1 MKWLSKDQVTLFKDF
16 LAAELPLVSKSDP
29 RIITDMLLLLL
40 DDLDHTDTQSMIDA
54 IDREVFEFISSARDR
69 IDFSNKLIN
78 KLSSIK
84 KGSNTLYS
92 SNELRDRRSRS
103 RSRERD
109 QSREVQGNKY
119 RSSDIL
125 SSSSSSSSSHYHEQ
139 HVYHHPPISSFA
151 PPPPSSSSSSS
162 SSSSF
167 PNIQQQHHFQAPPP
181 PFLGQQQNQSMQQ
194 SYPFSSQQFV
204 SQQQF
209 QQPVQNNRGI
219 ESGQYQSWQQSSSP
233 SMWQPSPPPTSSSS
247 SSSFSSSFSGI
258 GIGGPPIAQQTTTS
272 TFQRSTPNIQSS
284 QPRALKTLC
293 VQNCH
298 GMASDKNA
306 LLNYFSNFG
315 TITNVDLKG
324 DPPRQTAFIS
334 FTDAS
339 ACDLAV
345 ASKGLVCGESNVRLM
360 YANYDANIKSHNTLS
375 NNNNNN
381 NNNNATTTSSGNGN
395 IGGSEG
401 DEISKERI
409 LYQQQQQQHQ
419 LALQIQRQQEKL
431 EREKAAIEAVE
442 KAKAI
447 AAAEVAIKRE
457 TSVDKAHRVIQAKAK
472 EADDLQIAILA
483 QKDLMNRFKES
494 KATMS
499 SEEKAAMLAM
509 IHAQQS
515 KIKEQQG
522 KLTAAVTTA
531 KMAVDST
538 KKGNTRSEATTKT
551 ATAAT
556 TTAAVAATTTTTT
569 VSGLKSNQVTSTQS
583 NHTSSGLVISQ
594 NGNQVIHSEI
604 SEKDTNNNNGI
615 IDGVNNNDDEEE
627 ESSFVIEE

>member
-16 LAAELPLVSKSDP
+16 LAAELPIVSKSDP

-54 IDREVFEFISSARDR
+54 IDREVFEFISSAKDR
-69 IDFSNKLIN
+69 IDFSHKLIN

-84 KGSNTLYS
+84 KGTNTLYS

-119 RSSDIL
+119 RSSDI
-125 SSSSSSSSSHYHEQ
+125 SSSSHYHEQ
-139 HVYHHPPISSFA
+139 QVYHHPPISSFA
-151 PPPPSSSSSSS
+151 PPP

-167 PNIQQQHHFQAPPP
+167 SNIQQHNHFQAPPP

-209 QQPVQNNRGI
+209 QQPIQNYGDI
-219 ESGQYQSWQQSSSP
+219 ESGQYQSWQQSSTP
-233 SMWQPSPPPTSSSS
+233 SMWQPPPPPPSSSSSSSSSPMS

-298 GMASDKNA
+298 GMASEKNA

-315 TITNVDLKG
+315 TITSVDLKG

-334 FTDAS
+334 FSDAS

-360 YANYDANIKSHNTLS
+360 YANYDANIKAHNALS
-375 NNNNNN
+375 NTT
-381 NNNNATTTSSGNGN
+381 NNNATSSIGNGN
-395 IGGSEG
+395 GNIKIGGSEG

-419 LALQIQRQQEKL
+419 FALQMQRQQEKL
-431 EREKAAIEAVE
+431 EREKAAIGAVE

-447 AAAEVAIKRE
+447 AAAEVAKKRE

-499 SEEKAAMLAM
+499 TEEKAVMLAM
-509 IHAQQS
+509 IHAQQA

-522 KLTAAVTTA
+522 KLTAAVSTA

-538 KKGNTRSEATTKT
+538 KKGNTRSEATTKPAT
-551 ATAAT
+551 AVTAVTAAATAAATST
-556 TTAAVAATTTTTT
+556 TTAAATTA
-569 VSGLKSNQVTSTQS
+569 SGLKSNQVTS
-583 NHTSSGLVISQ
+583 GLVVNQ
-594 NGNQVIHSEI
+594 NGNQGIHSET
-604 SEKDTNNNNGI
+604 SEKEDTNNDNGF